1 MAVNLQTIKDIRNY
15 LAGELSELYAEGE
28 LRSITNIII
37 SRVFEMSSMS
47 YLLKENEEKAGREK
61 IKTVMRY
68 CRELKTRKP
77 LQYILGDTIFYDCI
91 IKINRRVLIP
101 RPETEELVD
110 LIVKENRGFTGN
122 LLDIGTGSGC
132 IAVALA
138 VNFPSSQVA
147 GIDISGPAI
156 VTAIKNAEN
165 NNAAVS
171 FLKADLFKIDP
182 SEIKR
187 ADIIVSNPPYV
198 RNSEKQHI
206 KKNVLGF
213 EPHKALFVPD
223 NDPLKF
229 YRAILNLARH
239 ILNPGGIVYFEI
251 NEAMGNPMHDLL
263 ESHQYHKIKIIKDIN
278 GKDRLAKG
286 EKYDRK

>member
-15 LAGELSELYAEGE
+15 LEGELSELYTGGE

-37 SRVFEMSSMS
+37 PRIFKMSSMS
-47 YLLKENEEKAGREK
+47 DLLKENEEKAGSEK
-61 IKTVMRY
+61 IKTVIRF
-68 CRELKTRKP
+68 CRELKTGKP
-77 LQYILGDTIFYDCI
+77 LQYVLGETIFYDCI
-91 IKINRRVLIP
+91 IKVNRTVLIP

-138 VNFPSSQVA
+138 VNFPSSQIT

-156 VTAIKNAEN
+156 STAIKNAEK

-171 FLKADLFKIDP
+171 FLKADLFKIDH
-182 SEIKR
+182 SEIKK

-198 RNSEKQHI
+198 RNSEKQNI
-206 KKNVLGF
+206 KRNVLGF

-229 YRAILNLARH
+229 YCAILDLARH
-239 ILNPGGIVYFEI
+239 ILNPGGTVYFEI
-251 NEAMGNPMHDLL
+251 NEAMGNKIHNLL
-263 ESHQYHKIKIIKDIN
+263 ESYEYHEIIIMKDIN
-278 GKDRLAKG
+278 GKDRIAKA
-286 EKYDRK
+286 KKND